1 MHTTFRKAVEY
12 LKKCFDVKE
21 RCVKLLTTKG
31 NFLSTMSI
39 RSELTGIQVK
49 LYCSITNHKKPV
61 RPTSFETYIV
71 CIVRIV
77 DKHFS
82 WVV

>member
-1 MHTTFRKAVEY
+1 MEY

-39 RSELTGIQVK
+39 RSELTGIQVRNGSA
-49 LYCSITNHKKPV
+49 YYFN
-61 RPTSFETYIV
+61 
-71 CIVRIV
+71 
-77 DKHFS
+77 
-82 WVV
+82 